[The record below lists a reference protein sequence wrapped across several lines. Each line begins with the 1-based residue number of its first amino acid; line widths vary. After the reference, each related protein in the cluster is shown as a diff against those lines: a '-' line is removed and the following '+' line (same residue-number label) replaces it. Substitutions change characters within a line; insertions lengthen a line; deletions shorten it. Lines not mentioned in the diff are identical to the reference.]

1 MCTQENRVQLPEG
14 TENVPR
20 KNCNPF
26 FVYLLFTTPP
36 GGLLSIRSHTGKALR
51 HLVKF
56 QPCIAHAAL
65 FVFGQAAE
73 IGVTVS

>member
-1 MCTQENRVQLPEG
+1 MYTPKSRVQLPEG

-20 KNCNPF
+20 KNYNPF
-26 FVYLLFTTPP
+26 LFVSYTAPP
-36 GGLLSIRSHTGKALR
+36 GGCLLICGHTSKVLR

-56 QPCIAHAAL
+56 QPGIAHAAL

>member
-20 KNCNPF
+20 KNYNPF
-26 FVYLLFTTPP
+26 LFASYTAPP
-36 GGLLSIRSHTGKALR
+36 GGLSLICGHAGKALR

-56 QPCIAHAAL
+56 QPGISHAAL